1 MDESFTSSRKI
12 IPFSL
17 CFKIVQKITFSAAV
31 AVVVVTAVVV
41 IVAVLAIMVMKLILL
56 PGVAFHIT

>member
-31 AVVVVTAVVV
+31 AVVVVTVVV